1 MDDDS
6 TPRRR
11 FALVIGW
18 VLFLFTNAGVELDTP
33 LKLTVFGIQ
42 LVITTPQ
49 IVSWGLF
56 LTAAYAFARYFYYDM
71 VLKMSPIRARRLIL
85 QGKLPE
91 TELTGPGSLD
101 AQVTEIMKRYFPGL
115 KKQEEWK
122 YDAPMGHFMK
132 FEIVQMPKRV
142 KVVYWLENLD
152 FLLPLIVSGM
162 AMGGFLI
169 NIIWERL
176 HPIVTHL

>member
-1 MDDDS
+1 MGADP

-18 VLFLFTNAGVELDTP
+18 VLFLFTNAGVDLDSP
-33 LKLTVFGIQ
+33 LKLSVFGVQ
-42 LVITTPQ
+42 LVIITPQ

-56 LTAAYAFARYFYYDM
+56 LTTAYAFARYFYYDM
-71 VLKMSPIRARRLIL
+71 VLKMSLIRARRLII

-91 TELTGPGSLD
+91 MELTGPGSLD

-122 YDAPMGHFMK
+122 YDAPYGHFMK
-132 FEIVQMPKRV
+132 FEIVKMPWRI
-142 KVVYWLENLD
+142 KVICWLENLD
-152 FLLPLIVSGM
+152 YVLPLIVSGI
-162 AMGGFLI
+162 AMGWFLI
-169 NIIWERL
+169 NIAWGWL
-176 HPIVTHL
+176 HSVVSNL